1 MPETTSDKTIYPFS
15 YQQYITEQISYRWT
29 RLNDITLL
37 NIKETSL
44 MALKAI
50 FSLFLCIFLEI
61 FFYADWLHRTP
72 VPLHR
77 DSEKPRNGSKVLTNI
92 FNFMGSIFLVLFF
105 AWLFKGFGKAIT
117 HTDKRKPR
125 TNWDRLSY
133 EQKAWIHDHDN
144 GR

>member
-1 MPETTSDKTIYPFS
+1 
-15 YQQYITEQISYRWT
+15 
-29 RLNDITLL
+29 
-37 NIKETSL
+37 

-61 FFYADWLHRTP
+61 FFYADTLHRTP

-125 TNWDRLSY
+125 TNWDRLCY